1 MPARMRTRSLR
12 KAFTIPELLVVI
24 GIIALL
30 IAMILPAF
38 SGARQTANMAKSMT
52 RLKQVFTW
60 MQAYSSENR
69 EYIVPSQFDY
79 TASAATYAVKVRSDV
94 DLPPG
99 ERFRGTWTDILWVY
113 GKLGEKQ
120 ALVDQS
126 QPANTDKYFFDSP
139 DRAAYENDPDFESPF
154 RSPEMNSHDYV
165 SPPADGIALPFG
177 QGATESGLPGY
188 FAANNF
194 FNADSTSPTFNG
206 WFVTGQ
212 IKAPDRSMY
221 VVDSVAGEVI
231 EADGAVGG
239 PWDNPLATASN
250 GVTIPRLSQVAT
262 PNVQVDF
269 RYNGACLMLM
279 LDGHAQAEAPWKDL
293 ADLQVG
299 RKIKVQNLTQ
309 N

>member
-1 MPARMRTRSLR
+1 MPARMRTHALR
-12 KAFTIPELLVVI
+12 KAFTIPELLVVC
-24 GIIALL
+24 GIIAIL
-30 IAMILPAF
+30 IALILPALF
-38 SGARQTANMAKSMT
+38 GARQTANMAKSQT

-79 TASAATYAVKVRSDV
+79 SAAAATYAVKVRSDV

-99 ERFRGTWTDILWVY
+99 ERHRGTWTDILWVY

-120 ALVDQS
+120 ALIDQA
-126 QPANTDKYFFDSP
+126 QPANTDKYVYDSP

-154 RSPEMNSHDYV
+154 RSPETNSHDYV

-177 QGATESGLPGY
+177 MGATESGLPGY

-194 FNADSTSPTFNG
+194 FNSTSAAGGN
-206 WFVTGQ
+206 WYVTGQ
-212 IKAPDRSMY
+212 IKSPDRSMY
-221 VVDSVAGEVI
+221 VVDSVAGETI
-231 EADGAVGG
+231 DPDAAVGG
-239 PWDNPLATASN
+239 PWDNPMATATNSMSM
-250 GVTIPRLSQVAT
+250 PAFSQVST

-279 LDGHAQAEAPWKDL
+279 LDGHAQAEAPWRDL